1 MLKDF
6 SRSMRLERSL
16 HKEIA
21 AIIQQKI
28 RDPRLNSLIT
38 IVEVKLSTDLSYAKI
53 FFTCLHDQDK
63 YRIQSILDILQKS
76 TGFIRSLINKN
87 IYLRVIPNLC
97 FIHDV
102 SFSNGILISQLI
114 KKSKLY

>member
-21 AIIQQKI
+21 IIIQKKI

-38 IVEVKLSTDLSYAKI
+38 ILEVKLSADLSHAKI

-63 YRIQSILDILQKS
+63 HRIQLILCILQKA
-76 TGFIRSLINKN
+76 TGFIRSLINRN
-87 IYLRVIPNLC
+87 IYLRIVPNLC

-102 SFSNGILISQLI
+102 SFSNGTLISQLI
-114 KKSKLY
+114 KNSKIR